1 MIINYFKIAI
11 RSIRKD
17 LFYSLINIIGLG
29 VGIGSFLMI
38 MTYVQYEL
46 SYDKYHDKS
55 DRIYRAYMD
64 VSSGSSNLSKIAVT
78 PNILA
83 PLFQQHFG
91 EIEKISRLF
100 DVSMFSPR
108 IVKVGKEIFQEEGF
122 IYGDSSMFDI
132 FTFVPILGD
141 LKSALNRPNTV
152 VITRSISDKYFGTE
166 NPIGKTILV
175 SNTTDYEITAV
186 IEDIPPNS
194 HFRYNLIGSFSSISA
209 AKPENYTW
217 GSANYYTYLLLN
229 ERTNPAVLED
239 KFAKLVTE
247 QIGDQLRN
255 SGSWIDYR
263 LQPLADIHL
272 NNELN
277 RDESGGDWKYVY
289 IFSAIAFLILIIA
302 CINYMNLATAKSTDR
317 AKEVG
322 MRKMLGARKHQ
333 LFSQFIGESLIIT
346 LIAIILAILACET
359 FITPFSD
366 LTQRS
371 LSLAYIWEPSGV
383 AGLVILWIVV
393 SLIAGSYPSIALSSF
408 MPATVLKGKFKGSA
422 TASNLRRILVI
433 FQFCITI
440 FLISGTIV
448 VYKQLTFIQ
457 EKKLGYN
464 NEQVITLPFDRSMLD
479 KFETI
484 KKEFKSNNI
493 IFNVTAGS
501 ETPTQ
506 IMGGYSFTMEGD
518 PDGEQQETQAVSVDI
533 EYIKTFEIELMAG
546 IDYNEGHAKNEE
558 YEFVINET
566 VLKERNWSL
575 EDAVGKRISL
585 NGRVGP
591 IIGVMKDFHFT
602 SLHRAIG
609 PLVFFYQPSQW
620 NHIMV
625 KVSGND
631 MPAAIS
637 YLETKWKELIP
648 FRPFEYAF
656 LDQEFADL
664 YSTEQKVG
672 QIMGIFSGLAIF
684 IACLGLMGLASFTAA
699 QKSKEIGVRKVMGA
713 SILSVIGLLSKQF
726 AVLVIISFI
735 IAAPVS
741 YLLMNSWLD
750 GFEYKIQINVAT
762 ILVSGLTAF
771 LVAFFSVA
779 YQSFRAAKANPVN
792 TLRYE

>member
-1 MIINYFKIAI
+1 M
-11 RSIRKD
+11 
-17 LFYSLINIIGLG
+17 
-29 VGIGSFLMI
+29 
-38 MTYVQYEL
+38 
-46 SYDKYHDKS
+46 
-55 DRIYRAYMD
+55 
-64 VSSGSSNLSKIAVT
+64 
-78 PNILA
+78 
-83 PLFQQHFG
+83 
-91 EIEKISRLF
+91 
-100 DVSMFSPR
+100 
-108 IVKVGKEIFQEEGF
+108 
-122 IYGDSSMFDI
+122 
-132 FTFVPILGD
+132 
-141 LKSALNRPNTV
+141 
-152 VITRSISDKYFGTE
+152 
-166 NPIGKTILV
+166 
-175 SNTTDYEITAV
+175 
-186 IEDIPPNS
+186 
-194 HFRYNLIGSFSSISA
+194 
-209 AKPENYTW
+209 
-217 GSANYYTYLLLN
+217 
-229 ERTNPAVLED
+229 
-239 KFAKLVTE
+239 
-247 QIGDQLRN
+247 
-255 SGSWIDYR
+255 
-263 LQPLADIHL
+263 
-272 NNELN
+272 
-277 RDESGGDWKYVY
+277 
-289 IFSAIAFLILIIA
+289 
-302 CINYMNLATAKSTDR
+302 
-317 AKEVG
+317 
-322 MRKMLGARKHQ
+322 
-333 LFSQFIGESLIIT
+333 
-346 LIAIILAILACET
+346 
-359 FITPFSD
+359 
-366 LTQRS
+366 
-371 LSLAYIWEPSGV
+371 

-433 FQFCITI
+433 FQFCISI

-457 EKKLGYN
+457 DKKLGYN
-464 NEQVITLPFDRSMLD
+464 NDQVITLPFDRSMLD

-484 KKEFKSNNI
+484 KDEFKSSNI

-518 PDGEQQETQAVSVDI
+518 PDGEQHEAQAVSVDI
-533 EYIKTFEIELMAG
+533 EYIKTFEIELIAG
-546 IDYNEGHAKNEE
+546 VDYNEGHTKTEE
-558 YEFVINET
+558 YEFIINES

-585 NGRVGP
+585 NGRKGP

-631 MPAAIS
+631 MPAALS

-648 FRPFEYAF
+648 HRPFEYGF
-656 LDQEFADL
+656 LDQEFANL

-684 IACLGLMGLASFTAA
+684 IACLGLMGLASFTAS

-735 IAAPVS
+735 IAGPIS

-762 ILVSGLTAF
+762 MLVSGLAAF
-771 LVAFFSVA
+771 LVAFLSVA
-779 YQSFRAAKANPVN
+779 YQSFQAAKANPVN
-792 TLRYE
+792 TLRHE